1 MLSSSG
7 PIVIPLSRGEA
18 NSVTRKNSGSKR
30 RGGGR
35 SPRQATTTTT
45 TTTTARDSPT
55 TLESSKKNFISLVV
69 HDVRKNEMLT
79 TLQVRWWDKISDIK
93 VQLRKITN
101 ESLSRHHLYLP
112 KSAKELSNNLTMHD
126 IGFVGNSSTSQ
137 TVVEKLRVIID
148 SSYGKNNFS
157 LIPFNEAIIEDVKIG
172 EIMEETRTGLAS
184 GQPPGKTDEFE
195 GSGGVYFMR
204 SSSSKYGP
212 VAVFKPLDEEP
223 GMSNNPK
230 GRANETLREYFAPG
244 QGCFREVAA
253 YVFDVKHFCNVPP
266 TALVYC
272 EHPVFNV
279 NDNKVR
285 RTPKV
290 GSLQAFLDSYSD
302 FEGMSTSLFSDFE
315 IQKIALLDL
324 RILNCDR
331 NSANILVRQKETRGQ
346 GRDYRSYSNLT
357 DSDEEAAV
365 APGTSPEFMS
375 FDLDHEHTNDSAVEW
390 ELIPID
396 HGYSMPSR
404 LKVCD
409 WDWVWFGL
417 PAVKRPICPEIR
429 EYVKTLD
436 IDKIIAE
443 ALEFTQLS
451 EDCIYLLR
459 CAHHFVVSGI
469 ENGLTLHEIASL
481 MARVDDEAP
490 SKFESAFNMVEE
502 NAFRYFNVKS
512 SSHGHSRNRQQ
523 HGNGSQSSLP
533 SSDSSHELLGNIT
546 TEAEEAALNF
556 STGMEGAV
564 LRRLTTLNDFY
575 MDSGE
580 VQSLQAKPMRL
591 PSFEEEPSPSGVV
604 DELPSPLPSTVSSSS
619 GYFPQRRAN
628 LSKSTYPRSA
638 EKLVSI
644 PPMNEEKLESGEN
657 MLPVPF
663 NLSRVVSFSGFENAK
678 IYNQFGESDQRALK
692 SYAKSRDELI
702 NSSEFKKYRLDKMIE
717 AMSTAISKVLV
728 AKSSL

>member
-1 MLSSSG
+1 MG
-7 PIVIPLSRGEA
+7 
-18 NSVTRKNSGSKR
+18 
-30 RGGGR
+30 
-35 SPRQATTTTT
+35 
-45 TTTTARDSPT
+45 
-55 TLESSKKNFISLVV
+55 
-69 HDVRKNEMLT
+69 
-79 TLQVRWWDKISDIK
+79 
-93 VQLRKITN
+93 
-101 ESLSRHHLYLP
+101 
-112 KSAKELSNNLTMHD
+112 
-126 IGFVGNSSTSQ
+126 
-137 TVVEKLRVIID
+137 
-148 SSYGKNNFS
+148 
-157 LIPFNEAIIEDVKIG
+157 
-172 EIMEETRTGLAS
+172 
-184 GQPPGKTDEFE
+184 
-195 GSGGVYFMR
+195 
-204 SSSSKYGP
+204 
-212 VAVFKPLDEEP
+212 
-223 GMSNNPK
+223 
-230 GRANETLREYFAPG
+230 
-244 QGCFREVAA
+244 
-253 YVFDVKHFCNVPP
+253 PP

-469 ENGLTLHEIASL
+469 ENGLTLYEIASL
-481 MARVDDEAP
+481 MGRIIDDEVP
-490 SKFESAFNMVEE
+490 SKFEMAFDMVEE
-502 NAFRYFNVKS
+502 NAFRYFNVKT
-512 SSHGHSRNRQQ
+512 SSHGHFRYRQQ
-523 HGNGSQSSLP
+523 PASKPSQPVDSQHDLTD
-533 SSDSSHELLGNIT
+533 SDALDPEVP
-546 TEAEEAALNF
+546 LNF
-556 STGMEGAV
+556 SSGMEGAV
-564 LRRLTTLNDFY
+564 LRRMSTLNELSLDVDSSDARRTTLVPN
-575 MDSGE
+575 
-580 VQSLQAKPMRL
+580 RL
-591 PSFEEEPSPSGVV
+591 PSFEEEPSPSGVR
-604 DELPSPLPSTVSSSS
+604 EALLPSPIQSMNEVSKT
-619 GYFPQRRAN
+619 FAH
-628 LSKSTYPRSA
+628 SKPNSNVSFVYPRSA
-638 EKLVSI
+638 EKVMSTRI
-644 PPMNEEKLESGEN
+644 EEGEKLEDS
-657 MLPVPF
+657 LKPIPF

-678 IYNQFGESDQRALK
+678 LYSQP
-692 SYAKSRDELI
+692 
-702 NSSEFKKYRLDKMIE
+702 KK
-717 AMSTAISKVLV
+717 VV
-728 AKSSL
+728 